1 MNPSDYADT
10 PADDDGDGDGNGST
24 APTGMGHTID
34 EDTAPDV
41 DATGGPTNL
50 TASNLA
56 DRLLATDPAEPPTA
70 QRGDLGLT
78 ANPEQ
83 HVELGLK
90 KMGLDAGRLPAV
102 GHLLLGGAMFISG
115 LDLGDDDDDG
125 GQGQEADVLG
135 GGFDE

>member
-1 MNPSDYADT
+1 MNPSDYADS
-10 PADDDGDGDGNGST
+10 PADDDGDGGGDET
-24 APTGMGHTID
+24 APPGLGHGS
-34 EDTAPDV
+34 EDTAPQEKSSSALDV
-41 DATGGPTNL
+41 N
-50 TASNLA
+50 NLA

-125 GQGQEADVLG
+125 GQEADVLG